1 MFTGT
6 HYRPRTDSETA
17 ADSAEKNT
25 SDGRRRRIRAACD
38 RLPRGAYLYC
48 PRSPGNPQQ
57 CWAAAF
63 RRHLIRFF
71 PLDLPLFRPSA
82 GSYSRNRLSS
92 LMGLR
97 KMSERIPAIQVEP
110 AAPAAPSKQPPA
122 PGKLPSAVNGPI
134 YTRSFTGLFRNFRR
148 LGGGLLFLLFFGTLW
163 LNWNGRQAVLWDL
176 PERKFYIFGATF
188 WPQDFILLSAL
199 LIIAA
204 FGLFFITVFAGRVW
218 CGYTCPQSVWTW
230 VFMWCEKV
238 TEGDRNARIKLDQ
251 GPASAAKL
259 LRKTAKHALWLGV
272 SLVTAITF
280 IGYFTPVRPLVA
292 DLFSFQ
298 LDLESLFWVLFF
310 TAATYVN
317 AGWLRE
323 QVCIHMCPYSRFQ
336 SVMFNKDTLIVSY
349 DAARGESR
357 GARKKGSDP
366 RAQGLGDCI
375 DCQQCVQVCPTGI
388 DIRDGLQIACIGC
401 AACVDACDSI
411 MDKMGYERGLVRYTS
426 ERALE
431 GGQTRFLRP
440 RLVGYAAVMLA
451 MIGAFVVALDARP
464 LASLD
469 VTRDRGL
476 FRENAA
482 GQIENIYT
490 LKVINKTQQPQ
501 RYRLQLDDAPEF
513 RLQGEHTLSLKPGE
527 ILDFPVSVAS
537 TAERAR
543 AGSQPL
549 AFSLRG
555 IDDPSLAVGSTST
568 FVSPAR

>member
-1 MFTGT
+1 
-6 HYRPRTDSETA
+6 
-17 ADSAEKNT
+17 
-25 SDGRRRRIRAACD
+25 
-38 RLPRGAYLYC
+38 
-48 PRSPGNPQQ
+48 
-57 CWAAAF
+57 
-63 RRHLIRFF
+63 
-71 PLDLPLFRPSA
+71 
-82 GSYSRNRLSS
+82 
-92 LMGLR
+92 
-97 KMSERIPAIQVEP
+97 MSERIPAIQVEP

-259 LRKTAKHALWLGV
+259 FAQNGQARAVAGCEPGHGDHLHRLLHSGAAAGGRPVQLPAGPGKPVLG
-272 SLVTAITF
+272 A
-280 IGYFTPVRPLVA
+280 
-292 DLFSFQ
+292 
-298 LDLESLFWVLFF
+298 VLHRRHLCQRRL
-310 TAATYVN
+310 AAR
-317 AGWLRE
+317 AGVHPHVL
-323 QVCIHMCPYSRFQ
+323 YSRFQ
-336 SVMFNKDTLIVSY
+336 SVMFDKDTLIVSY